1 MSRRHSKPAPQYVS
15 QQLDLGALLNS
26 SEEDNGF
33 AKDNGFVEDNRS
45 ELSDDVF
52 GAGPAV
58 DRKATRRPPIIEL
71 SPDPFQFRQAL
82 VADLRQPQYQY
93 QHPYPPENRPNSR
106 PQQHQQPTR
115 HAPQPK
121 YQAQAQTLTQP
132 EPTTLITTDLAGRKK
147 PIESRIEFVRDILH
161 GKTLRSMVDFDDAST
176 ESMNDMRLN
185 KKIIDA
191 RNLFMSMNVKLRY
204 LKSGTTGHT
213 FKAISKD
220 GSGRE
225 FAVKVC
231 AYPKDN
237 YGAMNNLRRPENAEL
252 RMLKLLSNFVIRR
265 GTPHFV
271 LPIGTFNTSIT
282 NFIRVP
288 KNVIDIDDPRNE
300 MYRIFVE
307 RYHDNE
313 FEDFVSVLISEWCNG
328 GDLLDYVR
336 HNYRT
341 MTLRTW
347 KVIFFQILFTLTVIH
362 DQYPSFRHN
371 DLKANNVLIELT
383 DIEGPDK
390 AFRYHM
396 DDVCFTI
403 PNENIQTKIWDFDF
417 ACIGG
422 LIENNKVN
430 SRWTKK
436 LNITRDRNMYYDM
449 HYFFSTLSSERFFKH
464 FRDGGAPPEIV
475 EFVDRIVPEYLSI
488 GSPNVN
494 RKGRLLYDIEY
505 TTPYRVIMTDPLFKK
520 YRSKVWLCV
529 YAIDDTAKILVVSSL
544 KLKLE
549 PNHPDYGS
557 Y

>member
-1 MSRRHSKPAPQYVS
+1 MSRRHPKPAPQYVS

-26 SEEDNGF
+26 SEED
-33 AKDNGFVEDNRS
+33 RS
-45 ELSDDVF
+45 EPSDDVF
-52 GAGPAV
+52 GSGPAV
-58 DRKATRRPPIIEL
+58 DRSRPIRRVPIVEH

-93 QHPYPPENRPNSR
+93 PYPPESLRPPR
-106 PQQHQQPTR
+106 QQAQQYQQQYQQPKVENTR
-115 HAPQPK
+115 ARLAPS
-121 YQAQAQTLTQP
+121 YDRVQAPTQP
-132 EPTTLITTDLAGRKK
+132 GSNALVALRAPYEPVSTIPTSDLAGRKK
-147 PIESRIEFVRDILH
+147 PIESRIEFVRDILD
-161 GKTLRSMVDFDDAST
+161 GKTLKSMVDFDDAST

-288 KNVIDIDDPRNE
+288 KNVIDIEDPRNE

-307 RYHDNE
+307 RYHENE

-336 HNYRT
+336 HNYQT

-362 DQYPSFRHN
+362 DEYPSFRHN

-383 DIEGPDK
+383 AIEGPDK
-390 AFRYHM
+390 VFRYHM

-403 PNENIQTKIWDFDF
+403 PNDNIQTKIWDFDF

-430 SRWTKK
+430 SRWTKR

-449 HYFFSTLSSERFFKH
+449 HYFFSTLSSKRFFKH

-475 EFVDRIVPEYLSI
+475 EFVDRIVPEHLSI

-520 YRSKVWLCV
+520 YRSKV
-529 YAIDDTAKILVVSSL
+529 
-544 KLKLE
+544 
-549 PNHPDYGS
+549 
-557 Y
+557 